1 MTGLAGSCR
10 GAAGPIRRLM
20 RRTRILCALAVAAMM
35 AAARP
40 AAPTTVVAPTFDE
53 LVLRAESV
61 IVARVVAVRSAWFNS
76 RAGRSIVSD
85 VTVSIERTLK
95 GRTYAERTFEFLGG
109 TVGEDTLKVDGMPE
123 FHVGDRD
130 VLFIAEAGR
139 PASPLVGFM
148 YGRVRIVQD
157 SLTGADVVRTHDG
170 RPLASTA
177 EVGNTRPPAFVAP
190 LRTLSLAD
198 FERAV
203 TEKVRVQGGR

>member
-1 MTGLAGSCR
+1 MPGSCALR
-10 GAAGPIRRLM
+10 RRRHDGGGPA
-20 RRTRILCALAVAAMM
+20 TS
-35 AAARP
+35 
-40 AAPTTVVAPTFDE
+40 PTTVIAPTFDE

-61 IVARVVAVRSAWFNS
+61 IVARVVAVRSAWVNS

-95 GRTYAERTFEFLGG
+95 GPTYAERTFEFLGG
-109 TVGEDTLKVDGMPE
+109 TIGDDTLRVDGMPE

-130 VLFIAEAGR
+130 GLFIAEAGR

-148 YGRVRIVQD
+148 YGRVRIIQD
-157 SLTGADVVRTHDG
+157 SRTGADVVRTHDG

-203 TEKVRVQGGR
+203 TEKVRVQAGAR